1 MKNTIKN
8 QPIVRHTEKDF
19 DIIKME
25 LNNVGKR
32 KNSIERYIATL
43 SDGTKRNFKR
53 CSGTCGEI
61 LTFESFQKR
70 NANKDGRENTC
81 GKCLA
86 EKRRE
91 RQAKVLAQANED
103 EKRTCSTCGE
113 EKELSEYGTDGK
125 GYRANCRKCHRKS
138 RVLSRHARKSR
149 ELGLHVK
156 LDGEGIEEFRNVI
169 MNAACVLTG
178 SFENVTSDHIIPT
191 TLTGGSNIGNLLP
204 IRRELNASKGAFP
217 FFLWIRTLNFCE
229 IAKKYGVRP
238 ERVEFLIDLAAAFNF
253 MTADQY
259 ERYTLWVWKMQQ
271 NEETKHIKANPTFS
285 EASDYGTGELCG
297 FHHDGVSYYR
307 PTVTDEERTEI
318 YVGFDAEQTESI
330 KIS

>member
-1 MKNTIKN
+1 MQNTIKN
-8 QPIVRHTEKDF
+8 QSIVRNTENDF
-19 DIIKME
+19 DIIKMVPISISKI
-25 LNNVGKR
+25 NNKV
-32 KNSIERYIATL
+32 ERYLATL
-43 SDGTKRNFKR
+43 SDGTQRHLKR

-61 LTFESFQKR
+61 LTYESFQKR

-91 RQAKVLAQANED
+91 RQAKALAQANED

-125 GYRANCRKCHRKS
+125 GYRADCRKCHRKS

-156 LDGEGIEEFRNVI
+156 LDGEGMEEFRNIV

-178 SFENVTSDHIIPT
+178 SFENVSIDHIIPT

-204 IRRELNASKGAFP
+204 IRHELNASKGTLP

-238 ERVEFLIDLAAAFNF
+238 ERVEFFIDLAAYLNR
-253 MTADQY
+253 MTSDQY

-271 NEETKHIKANPTFS
+271 NKKTKHITANPTKS
-285 EASDYGTGELCG
+285 EALKHSTGKLTWLD
-297 FHHDGVSYYR
+297 HDGVRYYR
-307 PTVTDEERTEI
+307 PTVTDEERDEI
-318 YVGFDAEQTESI
+318 YASFDAELAD
-330 KIS
+330 